1 MSVVDKLKDKSNLIE
16 EMKRLGLKIVDDDEE
31 SIPTLELTDEDMD
44 SPAKLAAKVNGVLAT
59 VYKNAQSK
67 IKEAREEAGK
77 VAKETAG
84 ESELRGIREFL
95 KGHQHTD
102 PVKNRETLELM
113 DFYYAKG
120 GTVEEAYKKACKS
133 LDLTPGV
140 VGEEKSPAELEAE
153 KVKKEKDEK
162 EKKKKEEGAK
172 PGRSDTFSKA
182 VDDEGIDKE
191 KKEPLTIREAA
202 KEALAEVKAS
212 MKESGEENPFSTGDE

>member
-1 MSVVDKLKDKSNLIE
+1 MSVVDKLKDKSNLID

-31 SIPTLELTDEDMD
+31 FIPTLELTDEDMD

-102 PVKNRETLELM
+102 PVRNKETLELM

-120 GTVEEAYKKACKS
+120 GTVEDAYKKACKS
-133 LDLTPGV
+133 LDLTPGA
-140 VGEEKSPAELEAE
+140 VGEEKADDKKGEE
-153 KVKKEKDEK
+153 KKDKKGEEKETVTSKRSDTFEKAVKDDDKGEEK
-162 EKKKKEEGAK
+162 EKKN
-172 PGRSDTFSKA
+172 
-182 VDDEGIDKE
+182 
-191 KKEPLTIREAA
+191 LTIRDAA
-202 KEALAEVKAS
+202 KEALAEMKAS
-212 MKESGEENPFSTGDE
+212 MKESGEENPFSTGDN

>member
-140 VGEEKSPAELEAE
+140 VGEEKADD
-153 KVKKEKDEK
+153 KKGE